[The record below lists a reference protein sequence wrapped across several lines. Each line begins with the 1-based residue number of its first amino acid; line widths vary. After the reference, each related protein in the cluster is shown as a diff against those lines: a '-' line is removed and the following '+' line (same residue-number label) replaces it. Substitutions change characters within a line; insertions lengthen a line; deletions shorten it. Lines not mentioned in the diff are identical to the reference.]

1 MTKAFIKSLI
11 LKNISLAPAPSILAA
26 SYTFWFIV
34 EKPVKNRT
42 TLYPI
47 SFHTD
52 TKIKTGMTSRV
63 SNNHVKCVLNKLL
76 TSPIFGSKI
85 QAQTIAITTA
95 GVINGKKYIV
105 LKISLP
111 LILVFKTDAIKRG
124 ITTAKQV
131 VEIAYTKVLIN
142 ICKNSPS
149 LNMFL

>member
-1 MTKAFIKSLI
+1 MA
-11 LKNISLAPAPSILAA
+11 
-26 SYTFWFIV
+26 
-34 EKPVKNRT
+34 
-42 TLYPI
+42 
-47 SFHTD
+47 
-52 TKIKTGMTSRV
+52 SRV